1 MEAVSIVGHSVPM
14 PRETVARLTETEPG
28 KAIGTQDVGHDV
40 ASTPENN
47 KKIQSAVQALNLFH
61 EDRNHTRFQFK
72 VHPEYGTLQVS
83 LLNYLTGEVMQEVP
97 SSKLL
102 EFSARMRE
110 MSGLLLEKEA

>member
-14 PRETVARLTETEPG
+14 PRETVARPTEAEPG
-28 KAIGTQDVGHDV
+28 KAGSQGVDHDV
-40 ASTPENN
+40 ISTPENN